1 MIAAGGERLIYVV
14 LFGAAAGVLTALG
27 GCGGKHSVGT
37 IPPEFSNAGFQAV
50 ARSIEGEIAEID
62 AALLPAGV
70 DPQVFE
76 QLKAEL
82 KRVLQARGNSQL
94 PITPPMGAG
103 NKVTDLRLFVPEYYY
118 PYLTW
123 SYQNLGDYN
132 QDKLVS
138 VNDLTPIGIHFG
150 KSSLADDWSQA
161 STADGN
167 GDGMITVSDI
177 SPIGQHYNSQVAGYF
192 LQHADSEDGPW
203 TTIDTA
209 DFNAAVG
216 PSKKQFTYNLYQLE
230 AGYFRVMP
238 SDGTSTGEPSNVVH
252 FEATGVEPQITC
264 VSSGAGEAGTMLT
277 LSATVTGS
285 EPLAY
290 SWDFGGGAIPNYS
303 TAVSPTVSLAT
314 VGGYSAR
321 LTVANAFSKD
331 SYDFAL
337 LVTEPGGLD
346 DTILAI
352 PQTFDADPY
361 EPILV
366 SVECFNTVSPFYKL
380 PGVRVTFDESCYLSG
395 LNAGVPG
402 GGANDADGAV
412 WSTVGSELQLTPVD
426 WYISGIDL
434 GNGRRAVD
442 IRLEPDGGEQ
452 IDNAT
457 GELFNFVL
465 YLSSQALDGEHFTI
479 GLERLDAESVSR
491 TFYTESSGSEH
502 YWSNDDNSSVPPISV
517 SIPTFELLDPP
528 ETGDGTPLDP
538 YIMSA
543 GRQYHFQVHSAGQG
557 DLTADPRTVY
567 TLAPLDCGTLK
578 RGVLTIVND
587 FLGVAAAQIQYE
599 GYESPWWYFKSVDFY
614 SLPPDSIV
622 AIPTRTEAHK
632 GEHVGVLVYIS
643 ETANPFRYVNAIGVT
658 LEASNNYV
666 TQSFSSGD
674 PGGGHWPRADGVWAT
689 MIPPSSPGFGDF
701 RGQDAGDGR
710 IRFDVNFT
718 PGPGDDLLNATGALC
733 YFEIEIGSDLTLGFQ
748 EFYQVKRT
756 YYSDNSLNEYY
767 WGDSSNNHPGVP
779 NSISMLPSF

>member
-1 MIAAGGERLIYVV
+1 MAAGGLRLVYF
-14 LFGAAAGVLTALG
+14 LLLGTAAGLLAALG
-27 GCGGKHSVGT
+27 GCGGKGGGSTV
-37 IPPEFSNAGFQAV
+37 PPEFNNADLQAV
-50 ARSIEGEIAEID
+50 AHSIEGEIAEID
-62 AALLPAGV
+62 AAPLPAGV
-70 DPQVFE
+70 DPRVFE

-103 NKVTDLRLFVPEYYY
+103 NKVTDLRLFVPEYYQ
-118 PYLTW
+118 PYLSW

-150 KSSLADDWSQA
+150 KSSLASDWREA

-177 SPIGQHYNSQVAGYF
+177 SPIGQHFNSQLAGYY

-203 TTIDTA
+203 TTIDTV

-216 PSKKQFTYNLYQLE
+216 PSRKQFTYVLRELE
-230 AGYFRVMP
+230 DGYFRVEP
-238 SDGTSTGEPSNVVH
+238 SDGTSTGEPSNVAH
-252 FEATGVEPQITC
+252 FEATGVEPQITS

-303 TAVSPTVSLAT
+303 PAVSPTVSLAA

-321 LTVANAFSKD
+321 LTVANAFSED

-337 LVTEPGGLD
+337 LVIEPGGLD

-352 PQTFDADPY
+352 PHTFDADPY

-366 SVECFNTVSPFYKL
+366 SVECFNTASPFYEL
-380 PGVRVTFDESCYLSG
+380 SGVRVTFDESHYLSG
-395 LNAGVPG
+395 LNAGAPG
-402 GGANDADGAV
+402 GEADDADGAV
-412 WSTVGSELQLTPVD
+412 WGNIYGMEPLSLVSLSL
-426 WYISGIDL
+426 SGIDL

-442 IRLEPDGGEQ
+442 VRLEPDGGEQ

-465 YLSSQALDGEHFTI
+465 YLSSQAMDGEQLTI
-479 GLERLDAESVSR
+479 GLERLDAEAVSR

-517 SIPTFELLDPP
+517 SVPTFELLDPP
-528 ETGDGTPLDP
+528 EIGDGSPLDP

-543 GRQYHFQVHSAGQG
+543 GRQYHFQVHSAGAG
-557 DLTADPRTVY
+557 DLTTDPRTVY

-578 RGVLTIVND
+578 RGVLTIASD
-587 FLGVAAAQIQYE
+587 FLGVAAARIQYE
-599 GYESPWWYFKSVDFY
+599 NYESPWWYFKSVDFY
-614 SLPPDSIV
+614 DLPPDSIV

-632 GEHVGVLVYIS
+632 GEHVGVLVYIN
-643 ETANPFRYVNAIGVT
+643 ETTNPFRYVNAIGIT
-658 LEASNNYV
+658 LEAGNSYV
-666 TQSFSSGD
+666 TESFSSGD
-674 PGGGHWPRADGVWAT
+674 PGGGHWPGADGVWAT

-701 RGQDAGDGR
+701 RGRDAGDGL

-718 PGPGDDLLNATGALC
+718 PSPGDDLLNATGALC

-748 EFYQVKRT
+748 EFNQVKRT

-767 WGDSSNNHPGVP
+767 WGDSSNNHAGVP
-779 NSISMLPSF
+779 NSITMLPSF